1 MRQFSNLSSLS
12 LDCFLT
18 FFLQKYLVEG
28 GVLPPTDGDEENQK
42 TESENQEYQKLF
54 KRMKGPLTNV
64 DGSDLSDD
72 QLRQL
77 KESGERWELSY
88 LDGKEH
94 P

>member
-1 MRQFSNLSSLS
+1 M
-12 LDCFLT
+12 
-18 FFLQKYLVEG
+18 EG